1 MNPSLI
7 DYYKAIEDSSMRLR
21 EAAEQ
26 ENWDLVMRLEGV
38 CVVLIEQLRAK
49 ARVCELSADERREKA
64 LIMQRILINDAH
76 IRAITE
82 PWLNFLDTQPERGAQ
97 VLLH

>member
-1 MNPSLI
+1 MRPSLI
-7 DYYKAIEDSSMRLR
+7 DFYKAIEDSSVRMR

-26 ENWDLVMRLEGV
+26 ENWDMLVRLEGV

-49 ARVCELSADERREKA
+49 ARECDLSPDERREKA
-64 LIMQRILINDAH
+64 MIMQRILINDAH

-82 PWLNFLDTQPERGAQ
+82 PWLNFLDMQTDRSPQ
-97 VLLH
+97 VVLH